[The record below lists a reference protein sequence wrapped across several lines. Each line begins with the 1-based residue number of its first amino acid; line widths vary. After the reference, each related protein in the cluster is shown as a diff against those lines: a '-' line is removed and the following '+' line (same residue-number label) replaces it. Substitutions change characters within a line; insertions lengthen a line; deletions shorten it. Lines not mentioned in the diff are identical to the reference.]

1 MPRRVRL
8 LVAMAG
14 PLVAVLWSGSATAD
28 ELQNAG
34 NGSRNLPAP
43 VAKALQDNRP
53 GADIAKLSIEREHGV
68 TVYDFEFK
76 GREGEMDVTQDGT
89 VLDVA
94 TIIDAKDLPEPVA
107 ATIRREAKGRAI
119 KQLSKSEVRAEIVA
133 EGGKGRVSQ
142 LATPKYVYEA
152 EFSRG
157 EIEVAADGT
166 VIKKGK

>member
-1 MPRRVRL
+1 MSLRL
-8 LVAMAG
+8 LVAMAASVAPLCTG
-14 PLVAVLWSGSATAD
+14 PAAAGQVQTAGKR
-28 ELQNAG
+28 A
-34 NGSRNLPAP
+34 RNLPAP

-53 GADIAKLSIEREHGV
+53 DAEIDKLSIEHEHGV
-68 TVYDFEFK
+68 TAYDFEFK

-89 VLDVA
+89 VLDIA

-107 ATIRREAKGRAI
+107 ATIRREAKGRPI

-133 EGGKGRVSQ
+133 ENGKGRVSL
-142 LATPKYVYEA
+142 LATPNYVYEA

-166 VIKKGK
+166 VIKKR

>member
-1 MPRRVRL
+1 MTMRL
-8 LVAMAG
+8 LVAIAAV
-14 PLVAVLWSGSATAD
+14 LVAMLWNGPSA
-28 ELQNAG
+28 AG
-34 NGSRNLPAP
+34 QVQTDRNGSRKLPAP

-53 GADIAKLSIEREHGV
+53 GADIDKLSIEHEHGV

-76 GREGEMDVTQDGT
+76 ARQGEMDVTEDGT
-89 VLDVA
+89 VLDIA
-94 TIIDAKDLPEPVA
+94 TVIDAKDLPEPVA

-133 EGGKGRVSQ
+133 KGGKGRVSQ

>member
-1 MPRRVRL
+1 MATRFVVATAAT
-8 LVAMAG
+8 LVAALCDGPSAAG
-14 PLVAVLWSGSATAD
+14 QIPIVGKGA
-28 ELQNAG
+28 
-34 NGSRNLPAP
+34 RNLPAA

-53 GADIAKLSIEREHGV
+53 GAEIDKLSIEHEHGV

-76 GREGEMDVTQDGT
+76 ARQGEMDVTQDGT

-94 TIIDAKDLPEPVA
+94 TIIDATDLPEPVA

-119 KQLSKSEVRAEIVA
+119 KQLSKSEVRAEIVT
-133 EGGKGRVSQ
+133 EGGKGRVSR
-142 LATPKYVYEA
+142 LVTPRFVYEA